1 MQASRGFVGTYI
13 GLEVRIVGPRLA
25 PFRSKRCKFNMASG
39 IFIGL
44 TECELLAIR
53 TKAVDAIT
61 AGLVLT
67 SYSDSGSSAGKTWA
81 MQPKEMLAEAQYAL
95 GILDPQQ
102 YPGSVRM
109 TVGRTNW
116 NNPIRN

>member
-1 MQASRGFVGTYI
+1 MGACN
-13 GLEVRIVGPRLA
+13 GLDARIVGPRLA
-25 PFRSKRCKFNMASG
+25 PFYPPAKVKTMASG

-44 TECELLAIR
+44 EECQLLAIR

-61 AGLVLT
+61 QGLVLT
-67 SYSDSGSSAGKTWA
+67 SYSDSGSSAGKSWA

>member
-1 MQASRGFVGTYI
+1 MGTYN

-25 PFRSKRCKFNMASG
+25 PFYSQPKVKTMASG

-53 TKAVDAIT
+53 TKAVEAIT
-61 AGLVLT
+61 QGLVLT
-67 SYSDSGSSAGKTWA
+67 SYSDSGSSAGKQWA
-81 MQPKEMLAEAQYAL
+81 MPPKEMLSEAQYAL

-102 YPGSVRM
+102 YPGSVRKN
-109 TVGRTNW
+109 VIAVRWDNRQ
-116 NNPIRN
+116 I

>member
-1 MQASRGFVGTYI
+1 MGTYN
-13 GLEVRIVGPRLA
+13 GLDVRIVGPRHA
-25 PFRSKRCKFNMASG
+25 PFYSPAKVKTMASG

-44 TECELLAIR
+44 TEDQLLAIR
-53 TKAVDAIT
+53 SKAVEAIT
-61 AGLVLT
+61 QGLNMT
-67 SYSDSGSSAGKTWA
+67 SYSDSGSSASKTWA
-81 MQPKEMLAEAQYAL
+81 MQPKEMLSEAQYAL

-102 YPGSVRM
+102 YSGSVRM

>member
-1 MQASRGFVGTYI
+1 M
-13 GLEVRIVGPRLA
+13 
-25 PFRSKRCKFNMASG
+25 
-39 IFIGL
+39 
-44 TECELLAIR
+44 
-53 TKAVDAIT
+53 
-61 AGLVLT
+61 
-67 SYSDSGSSAGKTWA
+67 SYSDSGSSASKSFA
-81 MQPKEMLAEAQYAL
+81 MPPKEMLAEAQYAL

>member
-1 MQASRGFVGTYI
+1 VGTYN

-25 PFRSKRCKFNMASG
+25 PFYSQPKVKTMASG

-53 TKAVDAIT
+53 TKAVEAIT
-61 AGLVLT
+61 QGLVLT
-67 SYSDSGSSAGKTWA
+67 SYSDSGSSAGKQWA
-81 MQPKEMLAEAQYAL
+81 MPPKEMLSEAQYAL

-102 YPGSVRM
+102 YPGSVRKN
-109 TVGRTNW
+109 VIAVRWDNRQ
-116 NNPIRN
+116 I

>member
-1 MQASRGFVGTYI
+1 MGTYN

-25 PFRSKRCKFNMASG
+25 PFSSNGRKFNMASSG

-53 TKAVDAIT
+53 TKAVEAIT
-61 AGLVLT
+61 EGKNLM
-67 SYSDSGSSAGKTWA
+67 SYSDSGSSASKSWA

>member
-1 MQASRGFVGTYI
+1 MGTYN

-25 PFRSKRCKFNMASG
+25 PFYPRPKVKMASSG

-53 TKAVDAIT
+53 TKAVEAIT
-61 AGLVLT
+61 QGLVLT

-81 MQPKEMLAEAQYAL
+81 MQPKEMLAEAQLAL
-95 GILDPQQ
+95 GLLDPQQ

>member
-1 MQASRGFVGTYI
+1 
-13 GLEVRIVGPRLA
+13 
-25 PFRSKRCKFNMASG
+25 MASG

-53 TKAVDAIT
+53 TKAVEAIT
-61 AGLVLT
+61 QGFVLT
-67 SYSDSGSSAGKTWA
+67 SYSDSGSSASKSMVMPA
-81 MQPKEMLAEAQYAL
+81 KEMLAEAQYAL
-95 GILDPQQ
+95 GILSPQQ

>member
-1 MQASRGFVGTYI
+1 MAS
-13 GLEVRIVGPRLA
+13 
-25 PFRSKRCKFNMASG
+25 SG

-53 TKAVDAIT
+53 SKAVALIT
-61 AGLVLT
+61 EGKTLI
-67 SYSDSGSSAGKTWA
+67 SYSDSGSSASKSMVMPA
-81 MQPKEMLAEAQYAL
+81 KEMLAEAQYAL
-95 GILDPQQ
+95 GIQFPAD
-102 YPGSVRM
+102 YPSSVRM

>member
-25 PFRSKRCKFNMASG
+25 PFYFQFCKCNMASG

-53 TKAVDAIT
+53 TKAVSMIT
-61 AGLVLT
+61 EGKTLM
-67 SYSDSGSSAGKTWA
+67 SYSDSGSSASKSMVMPA
-81 MQPKEMLAEAQYAL
+81 KEMLAEAQYAL

>member
-1 MQASRGFVGTYI
+1 MGTYN

-25 PFRSKRCKFNMASG
+25 PFYSQPKVKTMASG

-53 TKAVDAIT
+53 TKAVEAIT
-61 AGLVLT
+61 QGLVLT
-67 SYSDSGSSAGKTWA
+67 SYSDSGSSAGKQWA
-81 MQPKEMLAEAQYAL
+81 MPPKEMLAEAQYAL

-102 YPGSVRM
+102 YPGSVR
-109 TVGRTNW
+109 TKVIAVRWDNRQ
-116 NNPIRN
+116 I

>member
-1 MQASRGFVGTYI
+1 
-13 GLEVRIVGPRLA
+13 
-25 PFRSKRCKFNMASG
+25 MASG

-44 TECELLAIR
+44 TEDQLLAIR
-53 TKAVDAIT
+53 DKAVSAIT
-61 AGLVLT
+61 QGLNMT
-67 SYSDSGSSAGKTWA
+67 SYSDSGSSASKQWA

-102 YPGSVRM
+102 YAGSVRN
-109 TVGRTNW
+109 TVVRTNW